1 MHATSVNKFADRLT
15 IRYTSVH
22 YSSCA
27 SVRGARSYLESSQR
41 LQWASKIACT
51 VRTSVGRKHG
61 ALWIRRHLSVP
72 PPVPAPQQLLWSCNS
87 SPITCTCRRIA
98 FRLTARAHWTLHLPP
113 TVLARYFG
121 HKLTQ
126 PEYQR
131 ERKSNKEGRKYGC
144 QTAAQGQPAAIGTC
158 DSTHLK
164 ALPRQNGSLWPQDHL
179 ARDAVGAGDSVI
191 GG

>member
-1 MHATSVNKFADRLT
+1 MHATSLNKCANRLT

-72 PPVPAPQQLLWSCNS
+72 PPVPAPQQLLWSCDS

-131 ERKSNKEGRKYGC
+131 ESEKAIRRAGSTDAK
-144 QTAAQGQPAAIGTC
+144 QQPRG
-158 DSTHLK
+158 SQQRL
-164 ALPRQNGSLWPQDHL
+164 AL
-179 ARDAVGAGDSVI
+179 VI
-191 GG
+191 RPT